1 MSRPEQTTRL
11 RLHERQ
17 YGFTLLE
24 ILVALAIL
32 AIALSAIIKAASS
45 QSLNTIHLR
54 EKTFAHWLAMNQI
67 TELQL
72 TAQWP
77 AKGKQEGEEELGPY
91 TWHWVRSITDTPD
104 ERVRQVEIAIYH
116 DKAEEH
122 SVTRLIS
129 FLAQP
134 M

>member
-1 MSRPEQTTRL
+1 MSHPEPTCGKAHTD
-11 RLHERQ
+11 RQ
-17 YGFTLLE
+17 SGFTLLE

-32 AIALSAIIKAASS
+32 AIALTAIIKAASS

-54 EKTFAHWLAMNQI
+54 EKTFAHWLAMNQM

-77 AKGKQEGEEELGPY
+77 AKGKQEGDEELGPY
-91 TWHWVRSITDTPD
+91 TWHWVRTITDTPD

-116 DKAEEH
+116 DKADEH